1 MRIIQNLA
9 VIALLQTQAVNVRPK
24 SHEDS
29 LALAQTGVEA
39 DMKWFLID
47 DIYLWMKC
55 KFWNCEFYNKK
66 DEPKKEEPKKEDP
79 KPEPEK
85 PKPEP
90 EKKPE
95 TKPNATN
102 KTNTTAPAKPSSSQ
116 IDGNDL
122 IAIKKTK
129 VETANS
135 TANATK

>member
-1 MRIIQNLA
+1 MRLA
-9 VIALLQTQAVNVRPK
+9 RRFSIRVGR
-24 SHEDS
+24 
-29 LALAQTGVEA
+29 G
-39 DMKWFLID
+39 
-47 DIYLWMKC
+47 
-55 KFWNCEFYNKK
+55 KK
-66 DEPKKEEPKKEDP
+66 T
-79 KPEPEK
+79 
-85 PKPEP
+85 